1 MFRNLGFRFKV
12 LSLPLSAGI
21 AFLVVLASSMYLG
34 GKSNTALIAVQEG
47 YYPAIEMNRDLEQ
60 TLAMIQRGFQD
71 SVAARDQEQL
81 VQTQDLRRKFL
92 ERLAA
97 GRGNPAI
104 EESTRAEL
112 ESRFERYFDMSSDAV
127 LRLIAQDVLT
137 EDLTAT
143 LKQVSSEY
151 NGIRESLEAN
161 TATFNQSTVRGFQ
174 EATAVQQTSMYVTA
188 GILVVSLLFLSLTA
202 TLVTQGV
209 TRPVAEAARVAGA
222 MTEGDLTVRI
232 ETHSTDEIG
241 YMLAGLD
248 RLATRLR
255 ATLGDMHSSSDG
267 LSSAAQQLAASS
279 QSLSQGTSEQAAAV
293 EETTSS
299 LEEMNASINE
309 NTQNSRKL
317 EEMALKGVS
326 DAEASGKA
334 VEETVRAMKTIAE
347 RISIVEEIAYQTNL
361 LALNAAIEAA
371 RAGEHG
377 KGFAVVA
384 TEVRKLAERSQAAA
398 REIGEVASASVE
410 SSQRSGDLLAQLVP
424 SIQRTAE
431 LVQEVAA
438 ASREQSSG
446 VDQINR
452 AMAQVDAV
460 SQRNAAAAEEL
471 SSTATQLSAQAIQMK
486 QTIGFFHTGQ
496 HSEKSGWD
504 RTLPTSGRGRRSIP
518 LDPGAEVESALRRS
532 LADEDPEWEEF
543 SVIRAASPDG
553 SYTKV

>member
-1 MFRNLGFRFKV
+1 MSFRFKV
-12 LSLPLSAGI
+12 LLLPLSAGI
-21 AFLVVLASSMYLG
+21 AFMIVLASSLYLG
-34 GKSNTALIAVQEG
+34 GRSSTALDAVQVG

-60 TLAMIQRGFQD
+60 TLASIQRGFQD

-81 VQTQDLRRKFL
+81 GETQELRRAFL
-92 ERLAA
+92 ERLEA

-104 EESTRAEL
+104 DEATRSAL
-112 ESRFERYFDMSSDAV
+112 ESRFERYFDMSSDVV

-151 NGIRESLEAN
+151 NAIRESLEAN
-161 TATFNQSTVRGFQ
+161 TESFNRATVEGFEEAASVQRTSTW
-174 EATAVQQTSMYVTA
+174 VTGA
-188 GILVVSLLFLSLTA
+188 MLILSVVFLSLTS
-202 TLVTQGV
+202 TLVTRGV
-209 TRPVAEAARVAGA
+209 TGPVAEAARVAGA

-232 ETHSTDEIG
+232 ESSSADEIG
-241 YMLAGLD
+241 SMLAGLD
-248 RLATRLR
+248 RLANRLR
-255 ATLGDMHSSSDG
+255 STLGDMHASSEG
-267 LSSAAQQLAASS
+267 LSSAAAQLASSS

-293 EETTSS
+293 EQTTSS

-410 SSQRSGDLLAQLVP
+410 SSQRSGELLAQLVP

-452 AMAQVDAV
+452 AMSQVDAV

-471 SSTATQLSAQAIQMK
+471 SSTAAQLSVQAVQMK
-486 QTIGFFHTGQ
+486 QAIGFFRTG
-496 HSEKSGWD
+496 
-504 RTLPTSGRGRRSIP
+504 GRGDGGGRDRDGSAGARARRPATLEPAPDS
-518 LDPGAEVESALRRS
+518 ERM
-532 LADEDPEWEEF
+532 LARASMTDDGDWEEF
-543 SVIRAASPDG
+543 SVIRAGAPDG